1 MKSRSLLLGILVLAA
16 WAAKPPDVQVLEA
29 KCHRTEDKVTLDGKV
44 RVTGERPL
52 KGLVLEFA
60 FLSASGD
67 VLTTEKS
74 EVSDDV
80 MHKNDES
87 AFHCEANNPPGSIR
101 YKIKVYDTGEREL
114 RIGNDG
120 PFIID

>member
-1 MKSRSLLLGILVLAA
+1 MKYVCLTLAILVVAA
-16 WAAKPPDVQVLEA
+16 TAAKPPDVQVVDA
-29 KCHRTEDKVTLDGKV
+29 KCHRTEDKVALDGKV
-44 RVTGERPL
+44 KVTADKPL

-67 VLTTEKS
+67 VLTTEKA
-74 EVSDDV
+74 EVSDET

-87 AFHCEANNPPGSIR
+87 SFHCEAFNPPGSIR
-101 YKIKVYDTGEREL
+101 YKIAAYDTSGRDL